1 MLRFFFFSPMDFLLP
16 PSARDN
22 PINPPFFFFFLL
34 LLSDYTA
41 ADAIP
46 QQSALIE
53 LILTAGDI
61 QCAVAG
67 KMRLEINQPLHFL
80 FDWK

>member
-1 MLRFFFFSPMDFLLP
+1 
-16 PSARDN
+16 
-22 PINPPFFFFFLL
+22 
-34 LLSDYTA
+34 
-41 ADAIP
+41 
-46 QQSALIE
+46 